1 MKPRRLLPAALFAAL
16 LLPAAAADAKAPS
29 CTRDGFSL
37 EQASGKVRIVTKTL
51 KTNGV
56 NETRREAVSACWTGT
71 GKRFRIATERDFGD
85 DLRSSTRVEIVDERY
100 VGVVETGEGGVSI
113 GVTAAV
119 FDARRAKRLH
129 TSSNRCA
136 ADDDDFRGPDDAVFL
151 PKGGMAFTCGP
162 LWLFRN
168 AGQKTATELEP
179 AGAGARSLGLA
190 YGSDSFIDRLYWTL
204 ANGTIKSLDLT

>member
-1 MKPRRLLPAALFAAL
+1 MSPRRLIPAALFAAL
-16 LLPAAAADAKAPS
+16 LLPAAAADAGAPS
-29 CTRDGFSL
+29 CTRDGFRL
-37 EQASGKVRIVTKTL
+37 EQASGKVRIVTKNL

-56 NETRREAVSACWTGT
+56 NETRREAVSACWTST

-85 DLRSSTRVEIVDERY
+85 DLRTSTRVEIVDERY

-129 TSSNRCA
+129 SSSHRCA

-162 LWLFRN
+162 LWFFRN
-168 AGQKTATELEP
+168 AAQQSATQLEP
-179 AGAGARSLGLA
+179 SAANPRSLGLA
-190 YGSDSFIDRLYWTL
+190 HGSDSFIDRLYWTL
-204 ANGTIKSLDLT
+204 GDGTLRSLDLG

>member
-113 GVTAAV
+113 GVTAAI
-119 FDARRAKRLH
+119 FDARKAKRLH
-129 TSSNRCA
+129 TSTNRCA

-151 PKGGMAFTCGP
+151 PKGGMVFTCGA
-162 LWLFRN
+162 LWLFKD
-168 AGQKTATELEP
+168 AAQKTATQLEP
-179 AGAGARSLGLA
+179 ATANPRSLGLA

-204 ANGTIKSLDLT
+204 GDGTIKSLDLS

>member
-16 LLPAAAADAKAPS
+16 LLPTAAADAKAPS

-100 VGVVETGEGGVSI
+100 VSVVETGEGGVSI
-113 GVTAAV
+113 GVTAAI
-119 FDARRAKRLH
+119 FDARKAKRLH
-129 TSSNRCA
+129 TSTNRCA
-136 ADDDDFRGPDDAVFL
+136 ADDDDFRGPDDVVFL
-151 PKGGMAFTCGP
+151 PKGGMAFTCDA
-162 LWLFRN
+162 LWFFKD
-168 AGQKTATELEP
+168 AAQKTATQLEP
-179 AGAGARSLGLA
+179 ATARPRSLALSS
-190 YGSDSFIDRLYWTL
+190 GSDSFSDVLYWTL
-204 ANGTIKSLDLT
+204 ADGTTKSLSLL